1 MTKTQIMNLAI
12 KLSLHFPDDERI
24 QSLMTY
30 VLELARYDT
39 DTDLRD
45 RARFMTAMV
54 GLAPSS
60 EGDGQTKVDEAAL
73 AELAEHAKV
82 SALLLNSHGSI
93 EHFLTGHSLGCETAA
108 CDLVGFRCCGWHS
121 ELYNRLP
128 QLPFRAHRIGL

>member
-82 SALLLNSHGSI
+82 SSP
-93 EHFLTGHSLGCETAA
+93 LTNCRGM
-108 CDLVGFRCCGWHS
+108 
-121 ELYNRLP
+121 N
-128 QLPFRAHRIGL
+128 